1 MLVRA
6 IGSIKHI
13 TVCGWGRTSIRLG
26 LVKWTSALETEL
38 LCSPPELRYLF
49 NCDVEHFQ
57 TIAKS
62 QSWEKSGGQMCS
74 HLFWWHLLQ
83 SVFLFQYS
91 SILNITLLDVIQ
103 DHFLGGIIDTRTFC
117 KRCSF
122 IVHFL
127 GIFL

>member
-13 TVCGWGRTSIRLG
+13 TMWGWGRTSIRLG

-57 TIAKS
+57 TIAVTVMG
-62 QSWEKSGGQMCS
+62 EV
-74 HLFWWHLLQ
+74 WWPNVLTPVLVAFASECV
-83 SVFLFQYS
+83 SVPVQL
-91 SILNITLLDVIQ
+91 
-103 DHFLGGIIDTRTFC
+103 HP
-117 KRCSF
+117 
-122 IVHFL
+122 
-127 GIFL
+127 